1 MTKMLDVLEHFLNLY
16 GYTYLRLDGSTKV
29 EERQKMMDR
38 FNSTDRYFIF
48 ILSTRSGGV
57 GINLT
62 GADTVIFYDS
72 DWNPAMDAQAQD
84 RCHRIGQTREVHIY
98 RLISEHTVEEN
109 ILQKSRQK
117 SEVNRMV
124 LSEGNFTVDAFK
136 KWGSAEVKSL
146 FGDNAIEDGHKVSQ
160 NTACPDGGDG
170 HTDED
175 GSSDAAAGCRGAEGA
190 SEPPDTNMEA
200 KSMSEVRSAM
210 ASAEDDDDIAAATQ
224 AELESSATVEEFE
237 EDKTDRENPV
247 ALESKARQDFLLA
260 LKRGRQGKD
269 TEPEY
274 GYDESTKR
282 GKKLKNKKVGKA
294 KEVTEEFDWENDLL
308 PIQKYAMNFLVK
320 VYPMVDTKQ
329 SVDKLDFEEQE
340 WELDKLQQLKLEEE
354 LKLEA
359 DGELL
364 FYEVAAGGRSR
375 EVELNDLREKFFA
388 AQHAAFVELAQQQ
401 APQMLEVG
409 PLNPPVI
416 EPEEMDELRERPAPP
431 PVPVA
436 PEELHMPEPLP
447 QPKKP
452 KFTRKQIQENKR
464 KMDAIQAQQKI
475 KSAHEVSGDGDGLF
489 NVLGC
494 ATTQN
499 RLALPA

>member
-1 MTKMLDVLEHFLNLY
+1 MEVIKDPEPGAPRATIVVHRWWQCDQVIHAEDRPEWGCAPFKLLRGLCKSWDTRVTEMRATTTRCVVTIRKARSRPATLECGYETLEQNGQLLDLTDTFRSNAASVIDGARPFEIRKQLYFPDKRLVQFDCGKLQVLDKLLRELKSGGHRCLIFTQMTKMLDVLEHFLNLY

-210 ASAEDDDDIAAATQ
+210 ASAEDDDDIAAATP

-237 EDKTDRENPV
+237 EDDEFKYKTDY
-247 ALESKARQDFLLA
+247 L
-260 LKRGRQGKD
+260 
-269 TEPEY
+269 
-274 GYDESTKR
+274 
-282 GKKLKNKKVGKA
+282 
-294 KEVTEEFDWENDLL
+294 
-308 PIQKYAMNFLVK
+308 
-320 VYPMVDTKQ
+320 
-329 SVDKLDFEEQE
+329 
-340 WELDKLQQLKLEEE
+340 
-354 LKLEA
+354 
-359 DGELL
+359 
-364 FYEVAAGGRSR
+364 
-375 EVELNDLREKFFA
+375 
-388 AQHAAFVELAQQQ
+388 
-401 APQMLEVG
+401 
-409 PLNPPVI
+409 
-416 EPEEMDELRERPAPP
+416 
-431 PVPVA
+431 
-436 PEELHMPEPLP
+436 
-447 QPKKP
+447 
-452 KFTRKQIQENKR
+452 
-464 KMDAIQAQQKI
+464 
-475 KSAHEVSGDGDGLF
+475 
-489 NVLGC
+489 
-494 ATTQN
+494 
-499 RLALPA
+499 